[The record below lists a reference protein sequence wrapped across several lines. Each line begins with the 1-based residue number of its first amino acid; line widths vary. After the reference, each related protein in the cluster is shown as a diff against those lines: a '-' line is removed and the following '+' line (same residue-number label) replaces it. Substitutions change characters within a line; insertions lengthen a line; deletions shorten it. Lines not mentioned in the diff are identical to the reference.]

1 MNGLII
7 IIQWRKKANIK
18 DAVDAV
24 KSNLRITNIFLKTK
38 QVKMDFIQFANVAE
52 MPSRRKMRLGK
63 NR

>member
-7 IIQWRKKANIK
+7 IIQWRKKVNIK
-18 DAVDAV
+18 DVVDAV

-38 QVKMDFIQFANVAE
+38 QVKMDFIQSVNVAE
-52 MPSRRKMRLGK
+52 MPNRRRMRLGK

>member
-18 DAVDAV
+18 DVVDAV

-38 QVKMDFIQFANVAE
+38 QVKMDFIQSANVAE
-52 MPSRRKMRLGK
+52 MPNRRKMRLGK